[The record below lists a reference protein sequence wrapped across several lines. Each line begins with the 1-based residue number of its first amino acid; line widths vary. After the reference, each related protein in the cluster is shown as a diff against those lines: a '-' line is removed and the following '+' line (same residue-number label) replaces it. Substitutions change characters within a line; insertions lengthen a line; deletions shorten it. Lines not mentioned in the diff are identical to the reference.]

1 MQKKCFALVT
11 VVLFTINFLSAQQKV
26 IPIYPGN
33 APGSENWNWDEG
45 FSDHNAWKTNIV
57 YNVSKPSLTV
67 FTPDA
72 SVSNG
77 TSVVICPGGGFFALS
92 INNEGYDVANWLVKK
107 GVTCFVL
114 KYRLAHSIDNDP
126 IKDFNESLT
135 GQNKDLQQ
143 RQIASVPL
151 ALADGK
157 AAIAYIR
164 AHAIELNIN
173 PDKIGIIGFSA
184 GGSVTAS
191 AIFNYTK
198 ENKPNFAA
206 PIYAY
211 FPKEMQGP
219 VAEDAPPL
227 FIAVASD
234 DQLNLQSHS
243 IDLYMKWNA
252 AKKDAEL
259 HVYNQGGHGFGM
271 RTQHTPSDTWI
282 ERFADWLQVQ
292 GFLTKSK

>member
-1 MQKKCFALVT
+1 MQKKIFSLIVIAII
-11 VVLFTINFLSAQQKV
+11 TINTSQAQQKV
-26 IPIYPGN
+26 ISLYNGS
-33 APGSENWNWDEG
+33 APGSENWNWEEG
-45 FSDHNAWKTNIV
+45 VSDNNSWNTKIV

-67 FTPDA
+67 FSPDPSIA
-72 SVSNG
+72 NG

-92 INNEGYDVANWLVKK
+92 INSEGYEVANWLVKK

-114 KYRLAHSIDNDP
+114 KYRLAHAINNDP

-135 GQNKDLQQ
+135 GLNKELQQ
-143 RQIASVPL
+143 RQMASVPL
-151 ALADGK
+151 AIADGK
-157 AAIAYIR
+157 AAIAYLR
-164 AHAIELNIN
+164 SHAAELKIN

-191 AIFNYTK
+191 TIFNYSK

-211 FPKEMQGP
+211 FPKEMQGA
-219 VAEDAPPL
+219 VGADAPPL

-243 IDLYMKWNA
+243 IDLYSKWNT

-259 HVYNQGGHGFGM
+259 HVYNKGGHGFGM
-271 RTQHTPSDTWI
+271 HSQHLPSDTWI
-282 ERFADWLQVQ
+282 ERFADWLQIE
-292 GFLTKSK
+292 GFLTK

>member
-1 MQKKCFALVT
+1 MTKKLLFLVFVALVT
-11 VVLFTINFLSAQQKV
+11 VNFCLAQQKV
-26 IPIYPGN
+26 IPLYNGS
-33 APGSENWNWDEG
+33 APGSENWNWDESE
-45 FSDHNAWKTNIV
+45 SDNNAWNTKIV

-67 FTPDA
+67 FAPDPA
-72 SVSNG
+72 IANG

-92 INNEGYDVANWLVKK
+92 INSEGYDVAKWLVKK

-114 KYRLAHSIDNDP
+114 KYRLAHSLNNDP
-126 IKDFNESLT
+126 IKDFNESMT
-135 GQNKDLQQ
+135 GLNKELQQ
-143 RQIASVPL
+143 RQMISVPL

-157 AAIAYIR
+157 AAIAYLR
-164 AHAIELNIN
+164 SHATDLNIN

-191 AIFNYTK
+191 TIFNYTK

-211 FPKEMQGP
+211 FPKEMQGA
-219 VAEDAPPL
+219 VGADAPPL

-243 IDLYMKWNA
+243 IDLYTKWNTS
-252 AKKDAEL
+252 KKDAEL

-271 RTQHTPSDTWI
+271 RSQKLPSDTWI
-282 ERFADWLQVQ
+282 DRFADWLQVE
-292 GFLTKSK
+292 GFLVK